1 MKIRNLTRLLMVG
14 LAVVMLAAAAHD
26 AHAEKVT
33 ELSQLEGK
41 VFAVPAG
48 TVADSLVLSMF
59 PNATFLYYDSALDA
73 CLAVRSGEADAA
85 AYDEPILRNIAAGNP
100 GLVVLPDLI
109 TVDDYGFAVQ
119 LGREDMKLGIDGVV
133 SEMKKSGKYDEM
145 MDRWFPKEGA
155 PQEMPNIVLTGDKG
169 VLKFGTAAVTEP
181 FSFLDE
187 NQRVVGFDVELAML
201 IAEEFGMQLEIINME
216 FGEMIPALKEG
227 RVDMIGACITIT
239 QERALEVLF
248 SEPYYTGGIAALVR
262 E

>member
-1 MKIRNLTRLLMVG
+1 MNSRMLSRLLMIG
-14 LAVVMLAAAAHD
+14 LALVMLVTAAHD

-85 AYDEPILRNIAAGNP
+85 AYDEPILRNIAAGNT

-145 MDRWFPKEGA
+145 RDRWFPKEGA
-155 PQEMPNIVLTGDKG
+155 PQEMPDIVY
-169 VLKFGTAAVTEP
+169 
-181 FSFLDE
+181 
-187 NQRVVGFDVELAML
+187 R
-201 IAEEFGMQLEIINME
+201 
-216 FGEMIPALKEG
+216 
-227 RVDMIGACITIT
+227 R
-239 QERALEVLF
+239 
-248 SEPYYTGGIAALVR
+248 
-262 E
+262 